1 MELSILF
8 GMVAMIIRMSSYY
21 RNHPKALLDPITSE
35 VWKTQ
40 IMVQWETMWLPFYP
54 SKFSSDK
61 IQCQTEKP
69 SFYLLLPFKVTEK
82 VTQNMT
88 LTFEYFLLSNFSL
101 WLIIKFSSGIVWESL
116 LTLNVSLF
124 AVILK

>member
-8 GMVAMIIRMSSYY
+8 GIVAMIIRMSSYY

-82 VTQNMT
+82 VTDHDFD
-88 LTFEYFLLSNFSL
+88 LWIFLLSNFSL
-101 WLIIKFSSGIVWESL
+101 WLIIKLSSGIVWESL
-116 LTLNVSLF
+116 LTLNVPLF

>member
-1 MELSILF
+1 MEQRLDGTKHFVWNGCNDNSNVL
-8 GMVAMIIRMSSYY
+8 Y

-88 LTFEYFLLSNFSL
+88 LTFEYFCCQ
-101 WLIIKFSSGIVWESL
+101 
-116 LTLNVSLF
+116 
-124 AVILK
+124 ILVCGL